1 LSLGST
7 LRWSYSL
14 AITEVAGEVVGADS
28 RRKRGARV
36 GGGEEG
42 ESGDAWEKK
51 RCVGGVSFVQIEW
64 R

>member
-1 LSLGST
+1 
-7 LRWSYSL
+7 
-14 AITEVAGEVVGADS
+14 VAGEVVGADS

-42 ESGDAWEKK
+42 EIGDAWEKK
-51 RCVGGVSFVQIEW
+51 RCVAGVSFVQIEW